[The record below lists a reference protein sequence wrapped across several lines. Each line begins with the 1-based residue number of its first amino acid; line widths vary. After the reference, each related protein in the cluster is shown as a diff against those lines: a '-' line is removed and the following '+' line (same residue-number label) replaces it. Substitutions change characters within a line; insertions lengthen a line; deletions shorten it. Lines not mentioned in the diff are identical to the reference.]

1 MLDCL
6 NENVVLKMSTDEK
19 QKQCSIKSSRIDNRQ
34 NKKHKNVA
42 CYKYGVKGHM
52 LYNYVYIK
60 HDSSLFK
67 RIWVPKDSYVLSN
80 HKGPIKVW
88 IPISSK

>member
-1 MLDCL
+1 
-6 NENVVLKMSTDEK
+6 MSTDEK
-19 QKQCSIKSSRIDNRQ
+19 QKQCSNKSLKTKNKHYK
-34 NKKHKNVA
+34 KKHENVA

-67 RIWVPKDSYVLSN
+67 RIWVPKDFHVLTN
-80 HKGPIKVW
+80 HKRPVKVW
-88 IPISSK
+88 VSRFSK